1 MGIALSLHIRS
12 AEHLVDC
19 AADLIMDA
27 AGVLN
32 DAGDR
37 IGMARLEELAV
48 TAAAEVTKLQQH
60 RAVIEGKDGEA
71 AA

>member
-1 MGIALSLHIRS
+1 
-12 AEHLVDC
+12 
-19 AADLIMDA
+19 MDA

-48 TAAAEVTKLQQH
+48 VVATEGTKLQAQ
-60 RAVIEGKDGEA
+60 RAVIEASEA